1 MNKETRKGKVFAG
14 KDIGE
19 NDLEK
24 FMYWGLI
31 CRRRKTLTHDI
42 VNEEKVLKEILK
54 ERTVQKR
61 KLKKRKGIMYKIQF

>member
-19 NDLEK
+19 NVLVI
-24 FMYWGLI
+24 FIYWGLN
-31 CRRRKTLTHDI
+31 CRTRKKLTHDT
-42 VNEEKVLKEILK
+42 VNEEKVSKEISK

-61 KLKKRKGIMYKIQF
+61 KVKKSKGIVYKIQF